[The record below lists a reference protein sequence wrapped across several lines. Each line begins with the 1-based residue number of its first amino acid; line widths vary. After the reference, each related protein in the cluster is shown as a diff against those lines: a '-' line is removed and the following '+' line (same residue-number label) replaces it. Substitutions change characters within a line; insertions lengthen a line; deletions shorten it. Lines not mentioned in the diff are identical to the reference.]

1 MVGSRSTPSFKGL
14 RSSSTKASAT
24 ASASSRKRDTR
35 CEIIL
40 RKELSRLGLRY
51 RIATDS
57 LPGKPD
63 VVFLGPRV
71 AVFCDGDFWHG
82 RDLPARIKKL
92 EAGHNAP
99 YWVAKIRTNV
109 ERDGRQK
116 TSLEDAG
123 WVVLRFWES
132 EIRRDSAVI
141 AARVADVVARRRRS
155 DR

>member
-1 MVGSRSTPSFKGL
+1 MVSPRSTPSFKGL
-14 RSSSTKASAT
+14 HSSSTKASAT

-51 RIATDS
+51 RIAADS

-63 VVFLGPRV
+63 VVFVGPRV

-82 RDLPARIKKL
+82 RDLAVRIKKL

-109 ERDGRQK
+109 ERDSRVAAE
-116 TSLEDAG
+116 LENNG
-123 WVVLRFWES
+123 WLVLRFWES
-132 EIRRDSAVI
+132 EIRRGATVI
-141 AARVADVVARRRRS
+141 AVHIAAAVARRRKS

>member
-1 MVGSRSTPSFKGL
+1 MVRPRSTPSFKGL
-14 RSSSTKASAT
+14 LASSIKASAT

-63 VVFLGPRV
+63 VVFIGPRV
-71 AVFCDGDFWHG
+71 AIFCDGDFWHG
-82 RDLPARIKKL
+82 RDLAVRIKKL

-109 ERDGRQK
+109 ERDKRQ
-116 TSLEDAG
+116 TRSLESTG
-123 WVVLRFWES
+123 WLVLRFWES
-132 EIRRDSAVI
+132 ENLGRFVFLFHTINFPL
-141 AARVADVVARRRRS
+141 
-155 DR
+155 

>member
-1 MVGSRSTPSFKGL
+1 MIRSRSAPTFKGL

-24 ASASSRKRDTR
+24 ASASSRKRDTS

-63 VVFLGPRV
+63 VVFVGPRV

-82 RDLPARIKKL
+82 RDLAARIKKL

-109 ERDGRQK
+109 ERDGRQ
-116 TSLEDAG
+116 TRFLETAG
-123 WVVLRFWES
+123 WFVLRFWES
-132 EIRRDSAVI
+132 DIQRDAAVI
-141 AARVADVVARRRRS
+141 AARIAGVVARRRRS
-155 DR
+155 GR

>member
-1 MVGSRSTPSFKGL
+1 MARPRSTPSFKGL
-14 RSSSTKASAT
+14 RSSSTQASAT

-40 RKELSRLGLRY
+40 RRQLSRLGLRY

-63 VVFLGPRV
+63 LVFLGSRV

-82 RDLPARIKKL
+82 RDLAARIKRL
-92 EAGHNAP
+92 ETGHNAP

-109 ERDGRQK
+109 ERDRRVAAE
-116 TSLEDAG
+116 LERIG

-132 EIRRDSAVI
+132 EIRSDGADI
-141 AARVADVVARRRRS
+141 AARVAAIVVGRRKSGR
-155 DR
+155 

>member
-1 MVGSRSTPSFKGL
+1 MVRPRSTPSFKGL
-14 RSSSTKASAT
+14 RSSSTT
-24 ASASSRKRDTR
+24 ASAVASAASRKRDTR

-51 RIATDS
+51 RVVTDS

-63 VVFLGPRV
+63 VVFVGPRV

-82 RDLPARIKKL
+82 RDLAKRIKKL
-92 EAGHNAP
+92 AVGHNAP
-99 YWVAKIRTNV
+99 YWTAKIRTNV

-132 EIRRDSAVI
+132 EIRRDPAVI